1 MAVASE
7 IAKIVAKN
15 ILKKKQLQSAAK
27 KITNKDVK
35 EVYREA
41 KRNPGGARKVPTL
54 SKPRTART
62 GPITQKT
69 SSGGYKVTTL
79 GGRKGKKPDTSIKT
93 SRALSKDRLTKESF
107 RDRTGP
113 IESGVLSPRGL
124 NRPLGSAKKSAE
136 KPNYPDLTPAQR
148 ERAAAMLKAS
158 SKRRR
163 QERVK
168 FEKTSI
174 AKRKERAGKPLSGTP
189 RPDRSKS
196 LPSMDS
202 RRATTDK
209 PLAQE
214 PKITTVNGKR
224 KANAAA
230 LDALKKRKIGK
241 RDYSRGEVNPLAQS
255 TVQREADR
263 RVEQGL
269 RNKKARND
277 VQNEVTRI
285 ENRIA
290 EAQRV
295 GRNAERVRRLE
306 ADKRALQAFLN
317 SRKKGK

>member
-1 MAVASE
+1 MPIASE
-7 IAKIVAKN
+7 IAKAIAKN
-15 ILKKKQLQSAAK
+15 IIKKKQLQSAAK
-27 KITNKDVK
+27 KITSKDVK

-79 GGRKGKKPDTSIKT
+79 GGRKGKKPDSRIKT
-93 SRALSKDRLTKESF
+93 SRALSKDRITKESL

-124 NRPLGSAKKSAE
+124 SRPLGSAAKPKE
-136 KPNYPDLTPAQR
+136 KVNYPDLTPAQR

-158 SKRRR
+158 SKRLRK
-163 QERVK
+163 ERVK

-189 RPDRSKS
+189 RPSREKS

-202 RRATTDK
+202 RKATTDK
-209 PLAQE
+209 R
-214 PKITTVNGKR
+214 ITELTPREVAILR
-224 KANAAA
+224 KV
-230 LDALKKRKIGK
+230 GK
-241 RDYSRGEVNPLAQS
+241 RDYSRGQVNTLADR

-269 RNKKARND
+269 RNKKARNQ
-277 VQNEVTRI
+277 VQSEITVI

>member
-1 MAVASE
+1 MPIASE

-15 ILKKKQLQSAAK
+15 ILKKKQLQSATK
-27 KITNKDVK
+27 KITSKDVK

-54 SKPRTART
+54 SKPRTERT
-62 GPITQKT
+62 GPIAQKT
-69 SSGGYKVTTL
+69 SSGGVKVTTL
-79 GGRKGKKPDTSIKT
+79 GGRKGKKPDTRVKT
-93 SRALSKDRLTKESF
+93 SRALSKEKPTKG
-107 RDRTGP
+107 RKPGA

-124 NRPLGSAKKSAE
+124 NRPLGSATKPKE

-189 RPDRSKS
+189 RPSREKS
-196 LPSMDS
+196 LPSMES
-202 RRATTDK
+202 RKATTDK
-209 PLAQE
+209 R
-214 PKITTVNGKR
+214 ITELTPREVAILR
-224 KANAAA
+224 KV
-230 LDALKKRKIGK
+230 GK
-241 RDYSRGEVNPLAQS
+241 RDYSRGQVNTLADR

-269 RNKKARND
+269 RNKKVRNQ
-277 VQNEVTRI
+277 VQSEITVI

>member
-1 MAVASE
+1 MAIASNIVKI
-7 IAKIVAKN
+7 IAKNVA
-15 ILKKKQLQSAAK
+15 KKKQLQSAAK
-27 KITNKDVK
+27 KITSKDVK

-62 GPITQKT
+62 GPIAQKT
-69 SSGGYKVTTL
+69 SSGGVKVTTL
-79 GGRKGKKPDTSIKT
+79 GGRKGKKPDTRVKT
-93 SRALSKDRLTKESF
+93 TRVLSEEKPRRGRKL
-107 RDRTGP
+107 GA

-124 NRPLGSAKKSAE
+124 NRPLGSATKPKE

-148 ERAAAMLKAS
+148 ERLAAMLKAS

-189 RPDRSKS
+189 RPSREKS
-196 LPSMDS
+196 LPSMES

-209 PLAQE
+209 R
-214 PKITTVNGKR
+214 ITELTPREVAILR
-224 KANAAA
+224 KV
-230 LDALKKRKIGK
+230 GK
-241 RDYSRGEVNPLAQS
+241 RDYSRGEVNTLAQS

-269 RNKKARND
+269 RDKGVRNVVNAEIRAMQARA
-277 VQNEVTRI
+277 R
-285 ENRIA
+285 
-290 EAQRV
+290 
-295 GRNAERVRRLE
+295 RNALL
-306 ADKRALQAFLN
+306 KQ
-317 SRKKGK
+317 KKGK

>member
-1 MAVASE
+1 MAVSS
-7 IAKIVAKN
+7 IAKIIAKN
-15 ILKKKQLQSAAK
+15 LAKKKQLQTASK
-27 KITNKDVK
+27 KITSKDVK
-35 EVYREA
+35 EVYRES
-41 KRNPGGARKVPTL
+41 KKNPGGARKVPTL

-62 GPITQKT
+62 GPIAQKT
-69 SSGGYKVTTL
+69 SSGGVKVTTL

-124 NRPLGSAKKSAE
+124 NRPLGSAKKPAE

-148 ERAAAMLKAS
+148 ERYEAMLKAS
-158 SKRRR
+158 SKKFSKERR
-163 QERVK
+163 K

-189 RPDRSKS
+189 RPSRDKS
-196 LPSMDS
+196 LPSMES
-202 RRATTDK
+202 RKATTDK
-209 PLAQE
+209 R
-214 PKITTVNGKR
+214 ITELTPREIAILR
-224 KANAAA
+224 KV
-230 LDALKKRKIGK
+230 GK
-241 RDYSRGEVNPLAQS
+241 RDYSRGEVNTLAER
-255 TVQREADR
+255 TVQGEANR

-277 VQNEVTRI
+277 VQNEITRI

-295 GRNAERVRRLE
+295 RRNAERVRRLE